1 MLALCACSRDA
12 PTVVVTPCAPIS
24 SAVDSTTHA
33 QLVDAREAV
42 WRAYYGGDTARLEE
56 LLPEPMIGMGTTRAD
71 IIAQSAE
78 FAHGRKLVAIEFSC
92 DEFYVNG
99 DVAVVFSNYRVQH
112 DLNGHQLVDA
122 GRAIELFER
131 RGGRWVNPSWHLDEA
146 E

>member
-1 MLALCACSRDA
+1 
-12 PTVVVTPCAPIS
+12 
-24 SAVDSTTHA
+24 
-33 QLVDAREAV
+33 
-42 WRAYYGGDTARLEE
+42 
-56 LLPEPMIGMGTTRAD
+56 MIGMGATRAD
-71 IIAQSAE
+71 IITWSAE
-78 FAHGRKLVAIEFSC
+78 FAQGRKLVAIEFTC

-112 DLNGHQLVDA
+112 ELSGQQFVDA